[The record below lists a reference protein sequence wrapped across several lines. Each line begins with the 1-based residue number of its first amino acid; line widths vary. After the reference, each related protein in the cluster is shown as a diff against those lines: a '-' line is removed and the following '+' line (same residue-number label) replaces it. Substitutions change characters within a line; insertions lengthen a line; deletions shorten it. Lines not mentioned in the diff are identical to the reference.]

1 MRTSITLEEFLH
13 TLNQD
18 EDLLVTIIDYN
29 NDNKIIDKCW
39 KSDLTEYSYPS
50 DNRYTYFDV
59 KYWFVQDFIL
69 MLGGLEITIVKSE
82 EELF

>member
-1 MRTSITLEEFLH
+1 MRTLITLQDFLF

-18 EDLLVTIIDYN
+18 EDILVTIIDYSSW
-29 NDNKIIDKCW
+29 NKLINKCW

-59 KYWFVQDFIL
+59 KYWFVQDFTL
-69 MLGGLEITIVKSE
+69 MLEGLEITIVKSK
-82 EELF
+82 EELD